1 LPRSVFRDNPQEFTK
16 EDLEYMKRALS
27 LAKKAEGM
35 TSPNPLVGAVLVKS
49 GTILAEG
56 YHLRPGLPHAEAIAL
71 ERAGSK
77 ARGSTLYVNLEPCC
91 HLDKRTPPCAQ
102 AIIKAGV
109 KRVVIGMIDPNPKVS
124 GRGIEL
130 LKKAGIKV
138 QAGLLEEEAKRL
150 NEIYIKHITTGL
162 PFVILK
168 IAMTLDGKIAT
179 ETGESKWITSLESR
193 RYVHKLR
200 SKVDAVL
207 TAIGTVKADDPELTV
222 RLVKGRSP
230 VRVVID
236 PELEIPPQAKVL
248 RTPPTTIIFT
258 KTEVRNQRSEVR
270 SQKSEVKEKVSSE
283 SDLRTPTSDLSFPE
297 GVEVE
302 YFNSERLDLK
312 EAMKSLYRR
321 GITSVMIE
329 GGASLNYYALKDGI
343 VDKVM
348 IFIAPKIIGGRNSV
362 PAVGGVSTSLQ
373 TPWRLRNLKIKH
385 IGEDILIEGYINTS
399 SPGSSS

>member
-1 LPRSVFRDNPQEFTK
+1 MPRSVFRDNPQEFTK
-16 EDLEYMKRALS
+16 EDLKYMKRALS

-49 GTILAEG
+49 GRILAEG
-56 YHLRPGLPHAEAIAL
+56 YHLRPGLPHAEAIVF

-258 KTEVRNQRSEVR
+258 KTEVR
-270 SQKSEVKEKVSSE
+270 
-283 SDLRTPTSDLSFPE
+283 TPTSDLSFPE

>member
-49 GTILAEG
+49 GRILAEG
-56 YHLRPGLPHAEAIAL
+56 YHLRPGLPHAEAIVL

-138 QAGLLEEEAKRL
+138 QAGLLEQEAKRL

-258 KTEVRNQRSEVR
+258 KTEVRN
-270 SQKSEVKEKVSSE
+270 
-283 SDLRTPTSDLSFPE
+283 PTSDLSFPE

>member
-1 LPRSVFRDNPQEFTK
+1 
-16 EDLEYMKRALS
+16 MKRALS

-49 GTILAEG
+49 GRILAEG

-193 RYVHKLR
+193 RYVHRLR

-258 KTEVRNQRSEVR
+258 KTEVRNQI
-270 SQKSEVKEKVSSE
+270 
-283 SDLRTPTSDLSFPE
+283 SDFSFPE

-373 TPWRLRNLKIKH
+373 NPWRLRNLKIKH

>member
-1 LPRSVFRDNPQEFTK
+1 MPRSAFQDNSQEFTK
-16 EDLEYMKRALS
+16 EDLQYMKRALS

-35 TSPNPLVGAVLVKS
+35 TAPNPLVGAVLVKS
-49 GTILAEG
+49 AKIISEG
-56 YHLRPGLPHAEAIAL
+56 FHERPGLPHAEAIVL
-71 ERAGSK
+71 ERAGPDAK
-77 ARGSTLYVNLEPCC
+77 GSTLYVNLEPCC
-91 HLDKRTPPCAQ
+91 HFDKRTPPCAQ

-130 LKKAGIKV
+130 IKKAGIKV
-138 QAGLLEEEAKRL
+138 QIGLLEEEAKKL

-193 RYVHKLR
+193 RYVHRLR
-200 SKVDAVL
+200 NRVDAVL

-222 RLVKGRSP
+222 RLVKGRNP
-230 VRVVID
+230 IRVVID
-236 PELEIPPQAKVL
+236 PEFEITLQAKVL

-258 KTEVRNQRSEVR
+258 KKREHPF
-270 SQKSEVKEKVSSE
+270 
-283 SDLRTPTSDLSFPE
+283 LPE

-302 YFNSERLDLK
+302 YFNSERLNLK
-312 EAMKSLYRR
+312 EAMKRLYQR

-329 GGASLNYYALKDGI
+329 GGASLNYHALKDGI

-348 IFIAPKIIGGRNSV
+348 IFIAPKIIGGKDSV
-362 PAVGGVSTSLQ
+362 PAVGGVSTGLQ
-373 TPWRLRNLKIKH
+373 KPWRLRDLRIRR
-385 IGEDILIEGYINTS
+385 IGEDILIEGYTAD
-399 SPGSSS
+399 

>member
-1 LPRSVFRDNPQEFTK
+1 
-16 EDLEYMKRALS
+16 MKRALS
-27 LAKKAEGM
+27 LAKKAEGL

-49 GTILAEG
+49 GRILAEG

-124 GRGIEL
+124 GKGVEL
-130 LKKAGIKV
+130 LKKAGMKV
-138 QAGLLEEEAKRL
+138 QIGLLEEEAKRL

-162 PFVILK
+162 PFVVLK

-179 ETGESKWITSLESR
+179 ETGESKWITSSQSR
-193 RYVHKLR
+193 RYVHRLR
-200 SKVDAVL
+200 SQVDAVL

-222 RLVKGRSP
+222 RLVRGKNP
-230 VRVVID
+230 IRVVID
-236 PELEIPPQAKVL
+236 PELDIPLQAKIL

-258 KTEVRNQRSEVR
+258 KKREHPI
-270 SQKSEVKEKVSSE
+270 
-283 SDLRTPTSDLSFPE
+283 LPE

-302 YFNSERLDLK
+302 YFNSERLNLK
-312 EAMKSLYRR
+312 EAMKRLYQR
-321 GITSVMIE
+321 GITSVLIE
-329 GGASLNYYALKDGI
+329 GGASLNYHALKDGI

-348 IFIAPKIIGGRNSV
+348 IFIAPKIIGGSDSV
-362 PAVGGVSTSLQ
+362 PAVGGVSTGLQ
-373 TPWRLRNLKIKH
+373 NPWRLRNLKVKR
-385 IGEDILIEGYINTS
+385 IGEDILIEGYTAD
-399 SPGSSS
+399 